1 MQSPDTR
8 PNFDFEAD
16 LEELD
21 RNCVQKNKL
30 EEFESE
36 NTFKLN
42 IKSISTV
49 KQIEVVPT
57 SDSTEN
63 IFEIALG
70 VFLKVCN

>member
-1 MQSPDTR
+1 MQSQDTR

-30 EEFESE
+30 EEFENQ
-36 NTFKLN
+36 NTLKLN

-57 SDSTEN
+57 INSTDN